1 MFTIDTPNYL
11 LFIKKQAEIDNV
23 KKELKSELDFNKE
36 WTLYTRNYVKVS
48 MVQQPKTTEIN
59 NIINSHSILTV
70 VKYQLLL

>member
-36 WTLYTRNYVKVS
+36 WTLYTRNYGKVS
-48 MVQQPKTTEIN
+48 MVQQPNTSEIN